1 MIRRTKGATRHPTL
15 TGVVGADGQISDDE
29 LILGTDGGRVLVL
42 GGLEPPGH
50 GGRVGGDGGRVAI
63 KTEPVSV

>member
-1 MIRRTKGATRHPTL
+1 MIRSCYDAACHPTL

-50 GGRVGGDGGRVAI
+50 GGRVGGG
-63 KTEPVSV
+63 